1 MHFFANETTAGAEAG
16 VIKSGSHCAC
26 ILTTEGASYLA
37 LPGIKNHFLL
47 RSASLRA
54 SLRRKEK
61 GFFLPYPAFTSQ
73 RVRQTAPTL
82 TRHAG
87 LLSGRPCRG
96 WFLVAW
102 TIDSH
107 F

>member
-1 MHFFANETTAGAEAG
+1 VHG
-16 VIKSGSHCAC
+16 
-26 ILTTEGASYLA
+26 ILTTEGEFRIWSSRRQS
-37 LPGIKNHFLL
+37 HFLL

-61 GFFLPYPAFTSQ
+61 GWSFLYPAFTGQ
-73 RVRQTAPTL
+73 RVRKTAPTL

-87 LLSGRPCRG
+87 LLSAAPPG
-96 WFLVAW
+96 LVSRSL